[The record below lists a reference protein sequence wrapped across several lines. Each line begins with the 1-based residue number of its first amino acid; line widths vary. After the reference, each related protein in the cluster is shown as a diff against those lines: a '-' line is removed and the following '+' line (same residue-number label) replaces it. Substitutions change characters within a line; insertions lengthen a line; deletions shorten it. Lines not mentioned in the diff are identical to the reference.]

1 MATIK
6 GQNLRLAVA
15 EQCVAKARTCT
26 VHIAMQSESSST
38 KDDDGDWENNTIVG
52 MSWDASCEAEVST
65 NLQHLTLVPDGT
77 SYRSTETIELKAG
90 DSIGIGIADGGNTSN
105 GAFYKVGGGKLGDL
119 KNNTM
124 TPFTAKEDMSIY
136 VVCNQLVNVIYSLT
150 GENAAVTTD
159 ILFSYMESKVSG
171 EVTFDYTGGNH
182 NRETEKVILRGQ
194 AFITDISI
202 QAQNRQTAVCTIQL
216 TGTGELEIVNE

>member
-6 GQNLRLAVA
+6 GQNLRLTVA
-15 EQCVAKARTCT
+15 EQCVARARTCT

-65 NLQHLTLVPDGT
+65 NLQHLTLVQDGT

-90 DSIGIGIADGGNTSN
+90 DSIGIGIADGSNTSR
-105 GAFYKVGGGKLGDL
+105 GAFYEVGGSKLGDL
-119 KNNTM
+119 QNNTM
-124 TPFTAKEDMSIY
+124 TPFTAEEDMSIY
-136 VVCNQLVNVIYSLT
+136 VVCNQLVNVIYSMN
-150 GENAAVTTD
+150 GENAAITTET
-159 ILFSYMESKVSG
+159 LLSYMESKVSG
-171 EVTFDYTGGNH
+171 EVTFDYTGGSH

>member
-1 MATIK
+1 M
-6 GQNLRLAVA
+6 A
-15 EQCVAKARTCT
+15 EQCVARARTCT

-38 KDDDGDWENNTIVG
+38 KDDEGDWENNTIVG

-65 NLQHLTLVPDGT
+65 YLQHLTLVPDGT

-90 DSIGIGIADGGNTSN
+90 DSIGIGIADGSN
-105 GAFYKVGGGKLGDL
+105 SSRGAFYEVGGSKLGDL
-119 KNNTM
+119 QNNTM
-124 TPFTAKEDMSIY
+124 TPFTAEEDMSVY
-136 VVCNQLVNVIYSLT
+136 VVCNQLVNVIYSVT
-150 GENAAVTTD
+150 GENAAVTTET
-159 ILFSYMESKVSG
+159 LLSYMESKASG

>member
-6 GQNLRLAVA
+6 GQNLRLTVA
-15 EQCVAKARTCT
+15 GQCVAKSRTCT

-52 MSWDASCEAEVST
+52 ISWDASCEAEVST
-65 NLQHLTLVPDGT
+65 YLQHLTLVLDGI
-77 SYRSTETIELKAG
+77 SYRSTETIELKDG
-90 DSIGIGIADGGNTSN
+90 DSIHIGIVDGTNTSK
-105 GAFYKVGGGKLGDL
+105 GAFYRVNGNKLGDL
-119 KNNTM
+119 KNDTM
-124 TPFTAKEDMSIY
+124 TPYTAEEDMSIY
-136 VVCNQLVNVIYSLT
+136 VVCNQPVNVIYSVT
-150 GENAAVTTD
+150 GENTAVTTET
-159 ILFSYMESKVSG
+159 LFSYMESKVSG
-171 EVTFDYTGGNH
+171 MVTFDYTGGNH

-194 AFITDISI
+194 AFITDMSI

>member
-6 GQNLRLAVA
+6 GQNLRLTVA
-15 EQCVAKARTCT
+15 EQCVARARTCT

-65 NLQHLTLVPDGT
+65 NLQHLTLVQDGT

-90 DSIGIGIADGGNTSN
+90 DSIGIGIADGSNTSR
-105 GAFYKVGGGKLGDL
+105 GAFYEVGGSKLGDL
-119 KNNTM
+119 QNNTM
-124 TPFTAKEDMSIY
+124 TPFTAEEDMSIY
-136 VVCNQLVNVIYSLT
+136 VVCNQLVNVIYSVT

-171 EVTFDYTGGNH
+171 EVTIDYTGGNH

>member
-6 GQNLRLAVA
+6 GQNLRLTVA
-15 EQCVAKARTCT
+15 EQCVARARTCT

-38 KDDDGDWENNTIVG
+38 KDDEGDWENNTIVG

-65 NLQHLTLVPDGT
+65 YLQHLALVPVGT

-90 DSIGIGIADGGNTSN
+90 DSIGIGIADGTNTSK
-105 GAFYKVGGGKLGDL
+105 GAFYEVGGSKLGDL
-119 KNNTM
+119 RNNAM
-124 TPFTAKEDMSIY
+124 TSFTAKEDMSIY
-136 VVCNQLVNVIYSLT
+136 VVCNQLVNVIYSTT
-150 GENAAVTTD
+150 GEDTAVTTET
-159 ILFSYMESKVSG
+159 LCSYMESKQPG

-202 QAQNRQTAVCTIQL
+202 QAQNRQTAVCTIKL

>member
-6 GQNLRLAVA
+6 GQNLRLTVA
-15 EQCVAKARTCT
+15 EQCVARARTCT

-38 KDDDGDWENNTIVG
+38 KDDEGDWENNTIVG

-65 NLQHLTLVPDGT
+65 YLQHLTLVPDGT

-90 DSIGIGIADGGNTSN
+90 DSIGIGIADGSNTSN
-105 GAFYKVGGGKLGDL
+105 GAFYRVGGGKLGDL
-119 KNNTM
+119 RNNTM
-124 TPFTAKEDMSIY
+124 TSFTAEEDMSVY
-136 VVCNQLVNVIYSLT
+136 AVCNQPVNVIYSVT
-150 GENAAVTTD
+150 GENAAVTTET
-159 ILFSYMESKVSG
+159 LFSYMESKVSG

-194 AFITDISI
+194 AFITDMSI

>member
-6 GQNLRLAVA
+6 GQNLRLTVA
-15 EQCVAKARTCT
+15 EQCVARARTCT

-65 NLQHLTLVPDGT
+65 NLQHLTLVQDGT

-90 DSIGIGIADGGNTSN
+90 DSIGIGIADGSNTSR
-105 GAFYKVGGGKLGDL
+105 GAFYEVGGSKLGDL
-119 KNNTM
+119 QNNTM
-124 TPFTAKEDMSIY
+124 TPFTAEEDISIY
-136 VVCNQLVNVIYSLT
+136 VVCNQLVNVIYSVT

-216 TGTGELEIVNE
+216 TGTGELEIINE

>member
-1 MATIK
+1 M
-6 GQNLRLAVA
+6 A
-15 EQCVAKARTCT
+15 EQCVARARTCT
-26 VHIAMQSESSST
+26 VHIAMQNESSST
-38 KDDDGDWENNTIVG
+38 KDDEGDWENNTIVG

-65 NLQHLTLVPDGT
+65 YLQHLALVPDGT

-90 DSIGIGIADGGNTSN
+90 DSIGIGIADGSNTSK
-105 GAFYKVGGGKLGDL
+105 GAFYKVGGDKLGDL
-119 KNNTM
+119 QNNTM
-124 TPFTAKEDMSIY
+124 TPFTAEEDISIY
-136 VVCNQLVNVIYSLT
+136 VVCNQLVNVIYSVT
-150 GENAAVTTD
+150 GENAAVTTET
-159 ILFSYMESKVSG
+159 LFSYMESKVSG

-194 AFITDISI
+194 ALITDMSI

>member
-1 MATIK
+1 M
-6 GQNLRLAVA
+6 A

-38 KDDDGDWENNTIVG
+38 KDDDGDWENITIVG
-52 MSWDASCEAEVST
+52 ISWDASCEAEVST
-65 NLQHLTLVPDGT
+65 YLQHLALVPVGT
-77 SYRSTETIELKAG
+77 SYMSTETIELKAG
-90 DSIGIGIADGGNTSN
+90 DSIGIGIADGGNTSK
-105 GAFYKVGGGKLGDL
+105 GAFYRVGGGKLGDL
-119 KNNTM
+119 QNNAM
-124 TPFTAKEDMSIY
+124 TRFTAEDDMSIY
-136 VVCNQLVNVIYSLT
+136 VVCNQLVNVIYSVT
-150 GENAAVTTD
+150 GENDAVTTET
-159 ILFSYMESKVSG
+159 LLSYMESKVSG

>member
-6 GQNLRLAVA
+6 GQNLRLTVA
-15 EQCVAKARTCT
+15 GQCVARARTCT

-38 KDDDGDWENNTIVG
+38 KDDDGDWENITIVG

-65 NLQHLTLVPDGT
+65 FLQSLALVGDGT
-77 SYRSTETIELKAG
+77 SFRSTENIELKAG
-90 DSIGIGIADGGNTSN
+90 DSIGIGIFDGTNTSK
-105 GAFYKVGGGKLGDL
+105 GAFYRVNGDKLGDL
-119 KNNTM
+119 KNDMM
-124 TPFTAKEDMSIY
+124 TPYTAEEDMSIY
-136 VVCNQLVNVIYSLT
+136 VVCNQPVNVIYSVT
-150 GENAAVTTD
+150 GENAAVTTET
-159 ILFSYMESKVSG
+159 LFSYMESKVSG

-194 AFITDISI
+194 AFITDMSI

-216 TGTGELEIVNE
+216 TGTKDIEIVNE

>member
-6 GQNLRLAVA
+6 GQNLRLTVA
-15 EQCVAKARTCT
+15 GQCVAKARTCT

-38 KDDDGDWENNTIVG
+38 KDDEGDWENNNIVG

-65 NLQHLTLVPDGT
+65 YLQHLALVQDGI

-90 DSIGIGIADGGNTSN
+90 DSVGIGIIDGTNTSM
-105 GAFYKVGGGKLGDL
+105 GAFYRVGGGKLGDL

-124 TPFTAKEDMSIY
+124 TSFSAEEDMSVY
-136 VVCNQLVNVIYSLT
+136 VVCNQLVDVIYSAT
-150 GENAAVTTD
+150 GENSAVTTET
-159 ILFSYMESKVSG
+159 LFSYMESKVSG

-182 NRETEKVILRGQ
+182 NRNTEKVVLRGE

>member
-6 GQNLRLAVA
+6 GQNLRLTVA
-15 EQCVAKARTCT
+15 EQCVARARTCT

-38 KDDDGDWENNTIVG
+38 KDDDGEWENNTIVG

-65 NLQHLTLVPDGT
+65 NLQHLTLVQDGT

-90 DSIGIGIADGGNTSN
+90 DSIGIGIADGSNTSR
-105 GAFYKVGGGKLGDL
+105 GAFYEVGGSKLGDL
-119 KNNTM
+119 QNNTM
-124 TPFTAKEDMSIY
+124 TPFTAEEDMSIY
-136 VVCNQLVNVIYSLT
+136 VVCNQLVNVIYSVT

-194 AFITDISI
+194 AFITDMSI

>member
-6 GQNLRLAVA
+6 GQNLRLTVA
-15 EQCVAKARTCT
+15 GQCVARARTCT

-38 KDDDGDWENNTIVG
+38 KDDDGDWENNAIVG

-65 NLQHLTLVPDGT
+65 FLQSLALVGDGT
-77 SYRSTETIELKAG
+77 SFRSTENIELKAG
-90 DSIGIGIADGGNTSN
+90 DSIGIGIVDGTNTSK
-105 GAFYKVGGGKLGDL
+105 GAFYRVNGDKLGDL
-119 KNNTM
+119 KNDTM
-124 TPFTAKEDMSIY
+124 TPYTAEEDMSIY
-136 VVCNQLVNVIYSLT
+136 VVCNQPVNVIYSVT
-150 GENAAVTTD
+150 GENAAVTTET
-159 ILFSYMESKVSG
+159 LFSYMESKVSG

-194 AFITDISI
+194 AFITDMSI

>member
-6 GQNLRLAVA
+6 GQNLRLTVA

-65 NLQHLTLVPDGT
+65 NYNKVSLHQAGTDIYRSDLIHMKKGEIIAIIVDGATSSTKSALYDADGT
-77 SYRSTETIELKAG
+77 
-90 DSIGIGIADGGNTSN
+90 
-105 GAFYKVGGGKLGDL
+105 KLGNIPYNVGL
-119 KNNTM
+119 QY
-124 TPFTAKEDMSIY
+124 TATADMDIY
-136 VVCNQLVNVIYSLT
+136 FECNEPRTVSYMDVSET
-150 GENAAVTTD
+150 TAVTTET
-159 ILFSYMESKVSG
+159 LFSYMESKVSG

>member
-1 MATIK
+1 M
-6 GQNLRLAVA
+6 A
-15 EQCVAKARTCT
+15 EQCVARARTCT

-38 KDDDGDWENNTIVG
+38 KDDEGDWENNTIVG

-65 NLQHLTLVPDGT
+65 SLQHLTLVPDGI

-90 DSIGIGIADGGNTSN
+90 DSIGIGIVDGSNTSS
-105 GAFYKVGGGKLGDL
+105 GAFYEVGGSKLGDL
-119 KNNTM
+119 QNNTM
-124 TPFTAKEDMSIY
+124 TPFTAEEDMSVY
-136 VVCNQLVNVIYSLT
+136 VVCNQLVNVIYSVP
-150 GENAAVTTD
+150 GKNDAVTTD

>member
-15 EQCVAKARTCT
+15 EQCVARARTCT

-38 KDDDGDWENNTIVG
+38 KDDEGDWENNTIVG

-65 NLQHLTLVPDGT
+65 NLQHLALVPDGT

-90 DSIGIGIADGGNTSN
+90 DSIGIGIVDGSNTSK

-119 KNNTM
+119 QNNTM
-124 TPFTAKEDMSIY
+124 TPFTAEEDMSIY
-136 VVCNQLVNVIYSLT
+136 VVCNQLVNVIYSVN

-159 ILFSYMESKVSG
+159 TLCSYMESKQPG

-194 AFITDISI
+194 AFITDMSI

>member
-1 MATIK
+1 MA
-6 GQNLRLAVA
+6 G
-15 EQCVAKARTCT
+15 QCVARARTCT

-65 NLQHLTLVPDGT
+65 NLQHLALVQDGT

-90 DSIGIGIADGGNTSN
+90 DSIGIGIADGSNTSR
-105 GAFYKVGGGKLGDL
+105 GAFYEVGGSKLGDL
-119 KNNTM
+119 QNNTM
-124 TPFTAKEDMSIY
+124 TPFTAEEDMSIY
-136 VVCNQLVNVIYSLT
+136 VVCNQLVNVIYSVT

-194 AFITDISI
+194 AFITDMSI

>member
-15 EQCVAKARTCT
+15 GQCVARARTCT

-38 KDDDGDWENNTIVG
+38 KDDEGDWENNTIVG

-65 NLQHLTLVPDGT
+65 YLQHLTLVPDGT

-90 DSIGIGIADGGNTSN
+90 DSIGIGIADGSNTSN
-105 GAFYKVGGGKLGDL
+105 GAFYRVGGGKLGDL
-119 KNNTM
+119 RNNTM
-124 TPFTAKEDMSIY
+124 TSFTAEEDMSIY
-136 VVCNQLVNVIYSLT
+136 VVCNQPVNVIYSVT
-150 GENAAVTTD
+150 GENAAVTTET
-159 ILFSYMESKVSG
+159 LFSYMESKVSG

-194 AFITDISI
+194 AFITDMSI

>member
-6 GQNLRLAVA
+6 GQNLRLTVA
-15 EQCVAKARTCT
+15 GQCVARARTCT

-52 MSWDASCEAEVST
+52 ISWDASCEAEVST
-65 NLQHLTLVPDGT
+65 HLQYLSLIGDGIN
-77 SYRSTETIELKAG
+77 YRSTENIELKAG
-90 DSIGIGIADGGNTSN
+90 DSMSIGIDNVTNTSK
-105 GAFYKVGGGKLGDL
+105 GAFYRVNGGKLGDL

-124 TPFTAKEDMSIY
+124 IVYTAEEDMSIY
-136 VVCNQLVNVIYSLT
+136 VVCNEPVNVIYSVT
-150 GENAAVTTD
+150 GENAAVTTET
-159 ILFSYMESKVSG
+159 LFSYMESKVSG

-194 AFITDISI
+194 AYITDMSI

>member
-26 VHIAMQSESSST
+26 VHVAMQSESSST
-38 KDDDGDWENNTIVG
+38 KDDEGDWESNTIVG

-65 NLQHLTLVPDGT
+65 NLQHLVLVPDGT

-90 DSIGIGIADGGNTSN
+90 DSIGIGIADGGNTSK

-119 KNNTM
+119 QNNTM
-124 TPFTAKEDMSIY
+124 TPFTAEEDMSIY
-136 VVCNQLVNVIYSLT
+136 VVCNQLVNVIYSVN
-150 GENAAVTTD
+150 GENAAVTTET
-159 ILFSYMESKVSG
+159 LFSYMESKVSG

>member
-6 GQNLRLAVA
+6 GQNLRLTVA
-15 EQCVAKARTCT
+15 GQCVARARTCT

-38 KDDDGDWENNTIVG
+38 KDDDGDWENNAIVG

-65 NLQHLTLVPDGT
+65 HLQHLALVPVGT

-90 DSIGIGIADGGNTSN
+90 DSIGIGIADGGNISK

-119 KNNTM
+119 QNNTM
-124 TPFTAKEDMSIY
+124 TPFTAEEDMSVY
-136 VVCNQLVNVIYSLT
+136 VVCNQLVNVIYSVT
-150 GENAAVTTD
+150 GENAAVTTET
-159 ILFSYMESKVSG
+159 LLSYMESKVSG

-182 NRETEKVILRGQ
+182 NRETEKAILRGQ

-216 TGTGELEIVNE
+216 TGTRELEIVNE

>member
-6 GQNLRLAVA
+6 GQNLRLTVA
-15 EQCVAKARTCT
+15 GQCVARARTCT

-38 KDDDGDWENNTIVG
+38 KDDEGDWENNTIVG

-65 NLQHLTLVPDGT
+65 NLQHLTLVQDGT

-90 DSIGIGIADGGNTSN
+90 DSIGLGIADGSNTSR
-105 GAFYKVGGGKLGDL
+105 GAFYEVGGSKLGDL
-119 KNNTM
+119 QNNTM
-124 TPFTAKEDMSIY
+124 TPFTAEEDMSIY
-136 VVCNQLVNVIYSLT
+136 VVCNQLVNVIYSVT

-182 NRETEKVILRGQ
+182 NRKTEKVILRGQ